1 MSYLRNMSQP
11 VLREHPQKTNKQ
23 TTTKNYQMSV
33 EKDPLNLKRLPSF
46 MAIYV
51 VSVKKIT
58 SVVNL
63 FIRITFCL
71 TKKGILADSPH
82 GQDGRSAQGA
92 RRTVGRLGMEVAEV
106 EMFQT

>member
-1 MSYLRNMSQP
+1 
-11 VLREHPQKTNKQ
+11 
-23 TTTKNYQMSV
+23 MSV
-33 EKDPLNLKRLPSF
+33 EKDPLSLKWLPSF

-82 GQDGRSAQGA
+82 G
-92 RRTVGRLGMEVAEV
+92 
-106 EMFQT
+106 

>member
-1 MSYLRNMSQP
+1 
-11 VLREHPQKTNKQ
+11 
-23 TTTKNYQMSV
+23 MSV
-33 EKDPLNLKRLPSF
+33 EKDPLSLKWLPSF

-82 GQDGRSAQGA
+82 GQNSRSAQRA
-92 RRTVGRLGMEVAEV
+92 RRTVGRLGMEVAEM
-106 EMFQT
+106 EMLQQMAEEAGKPSPRVRQDVK

>member
-1 MSYLRNMSQP
+1 
-11 VLREHPQKTNKQ
+11 
-23 TTTKNYQMSV
+23 MSV

-58 SVVNL
+58 SVANV
-63 FIRITFCL
+63 FILITFRL

-82 GQDGRSAQGA
+82 G
-92 RRTVGRLGMEVAEV
+92 
-106 EMFQT
+106 